1 MKKIRSFLTAF
12 LIINA
17 IMLPFFLV
25 GEAFEVTVHTHHW
38 QTSLSL
44 LPHLGWGPW
53 AAVEALMV
61 ILASSWP
68 DLQQER
74 RER

>member
-1 MKKIRSFLTAF
+1 MKKFRSFLTAL

-17 IMLPFFLV
+17 IMLPFVLL
-25 GEAFEVTVHTHHW
+25 GIAFRTTIHTHHW

-53 AAVEALMV
+53 AVIEALVV